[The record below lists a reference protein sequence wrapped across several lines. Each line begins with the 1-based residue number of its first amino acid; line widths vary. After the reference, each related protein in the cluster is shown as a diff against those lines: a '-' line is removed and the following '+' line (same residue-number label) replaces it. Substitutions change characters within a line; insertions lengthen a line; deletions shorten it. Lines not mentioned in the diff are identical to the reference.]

1 MVPTCLSGGLSQ
13 EEFHTDILW
22 GGFICL
28 AKPQVF
34 DLGRF
39 GISQKVVIDSECG
52 F

>member
-13 EEFHTDILW
+13 EELNTGILW

-34 DLGRF
+34 DLGLF
-39 GISQKVVIDSECG
+39 GIFQKVVIDSECG

>member
-1 MVPTCLSGGLSQ
+1 MVPTRLSGDPSQ
-13 EEFHTDILW
+13 EEFNTGILL